1 MKSSRA
7 FSPLDLAQLIAVP
20 LIWGVNNVAAM
31 LAVRELP
38 ALLVAGLRFAIVLA
52 CLFWALKRP
61 PAGQIWL
68 FLAMLA
74 FLGPLHFAVQYS
86 GLGLASDLAPMV
98 VAMQL
103 WAPSSVVFAALLL
116 REQVG
121 ALRWAGVALAFAGA
135 AAMTFDAAV
144 LSQWGALALVGG
156 ASVCYGLGS
165 VLVRRLGGA
174 VDAWSMQAWLALAC
188 APTLILGS
196 LAFERGHAA
205 SVTDA
210 SLLAWICVL
219 FGALASTIVA
229 NAFLFRLL
237 GKYEVSRTTPYMLLA
252 PVVSFALAALVL
264 GDTLTP
270 QILIG
275 AGLAMAGVALVAL
288 AERGRG

>member
-1 MKSSRA
+1 VKSARA
-7 FSPLDLAQLIAVP
+7 FSPLDLAQLVSVP

-38 ALLVAGLRFAIVLA
+38 ALLVAGLRFAIVLG

-61 PAGQIWL
+61 PAGRGWL

-74 FLGPLHFAVQYS
+74 FLGPVHFGVQYA
-86 GLGLASDLAPMV
+86 GLGQARELAPMV

-103 WAPSSVVFAALLL
+103 WAPSSVVFAAFFL
-116 REQVG
+116 RERVGWLRWSGVGLAFVG
-121 ALRWAGVALAFAGA
+121 AAS
-135 AAMTFDAAV
+135 MTFDAAV
-144 LSQWGALALVGG
+144 FSQWGALALVAS

-188 APTLILGS
+188 APSLILGS
-196 LAFERGHAA
+196 LAFERGHAVA
-205 SVTDA
+205 IADA
-210 SLLAWICVL
+210 SLLAWTCVL

-252 PVVSFALAALVL
+252 PVVSFALAALAL
-264 GDTLTP
+264 GDAITP